1 MGKSRSGCSTS
12 TIARSRGDFGPMN
25 AVILIPARFESSRY
39 PGKPL
44 VALNGATGT
53 AKPLI
58 QRSVEAARRVAGV
71 SGVFVV
77 TDDER
82 IAEAC
87 TRFGVGVIMT
97 STACRNGTERC
108 AEALAS
114 LHDPDLVINFQG
126 DALLT
131 PPSFVE
137 ALIAHMKQDSEA
149 QVATPAIR
157 LRREEVQALQ
167 AEEAAGRVGGTTA
180 VTDSRGRAL
189 YFSKRLIPHLPDWA
203 FDAELTPVKLHVGVY
218 AYRPA
223 ALRHYVET
231 PLAELETLE
240 GLEQLRF
247 LDAGVPV
254 AVVEVEPPPYALREL
269 NNPEDVAPIEQA
281 LAEAGLE

>member
-1 MGKSRSGCSTS
+1 
-12 TIARSRGDFGPMN
+12 MN
-25 AVILIPARFESSRY
+25 SVVLIPARFQSSRY

-44 VALNGATGT
+44 VELKGASGT
-53 AKPLI
+53 PKPLI

-77 TDDER
+77 TDHEG

-87 TRFGVGVIMT
+87 RGFGVGVIMT
-97 STACRNGTERC
+97 SAGCRNGTERC
-108 AEALAS
+108 AEALAQ
-114 LHDPDLVINFQG
+114 LHEPDLVINFQG

-137 ALIAHMKQDSEA
+137 ALIARIEQDADA

-157 LRREEVQALQ
+157 LRREEVEALQ
-167 AEEAAGRVGGTTA
+167 AEERAGRVGGTTV
-180 VTDSRGRAL
+180 VTDSGGCAL

-203 FDAELTPVKLHVGVY
+203 LEAELTPVQLHVGVY
-218 AYRPA
+218 AYRPE
-223 ALRHYVET
+223 ALQNYVES
-231 PLAELETLE
+231 PLSELETLE

-254 AVVEVEPPPYALREL
+254 AVVEVDPPPYALREL
-269 NNPEDVAPIEQA
+269 NNPEDVAPIEHA